1 MRITYLHQ
9 YYANPSMSGGTRSY
23 EMARRLVAAGHEVD
37 LVTSWREPA
46 AERGWFATEEEG
58 IRVHW
63 IPVPYANRM
72 GYRRRVE
79 AFARFAVAAAGKAA
93 SLNPDVVFATSTP
106 LTIAIPAVYAAWAR
120 RAPMVFE
127 VRDLW
132 PEVPIALGAL
142 RHPVLRSLA
151 RGLERW
157 AYRHAEAVVA
167 LSPGMRDG
175 VVRAGY
181 PAERVAVIPN
191 ASDLDLFRADP
202 ERARAFRAERPWLGD
217 RPLVLY
223 AGTFGRVNGVGILV
237 ALAAALERIAPEVRV
252 LLVGDGAELGDVEE
266 AARRSGVWGR
276 NLFIEPP
283 VPKREVAALFAAA
296 DLATSVVIDR
306 RELWPNSAN
315 KFFDALA
322 AGTPLFINYGGW
334 QADLIE
340 RHDLGLAC
348 WGVPVEEAA
357 RRVAELLGDRAR
369 LEATGRRARA
379 LAEQLFDREELAS
392 QLALVLAAVQRRDG
406 ASAHA
411 ATPRWSAEGGR

>member
-63 IPVPYANRM
+63 IPVPYENQM
-72 GYRRRVE
+72 GYGRRLE
-79 AFARFAVAAAGKAA
+79 AFARFAIAAAGKAA
-93 SLNPDVVFATSTP
+93 SLDPDVVFATSTP
-106 LTIAIPAVYAAWAR
+106 LTIAIPAVYAARAR

-142 RHPVLRSLA
+142 RHPVVRALA

-175 VVRAGY
+175 VVRSGY
-181 PAERVAVIPN
+181 PTERVAVIPN
-191 ASDLDLFRADP
+191 ASDLDLFRPDP
-202 ERARAFRAERPWLGD
+202 ERVRAFRAERAWLGD

-223 AGTFGRVNGVGILV
+223 AGTFGLVNGVGSLV
-237 ALAAALERIAPEVRV
+237 ALAAALERLAPEARV
-252 LLVGDGAELGDVEE
+252 LLVGDGAERGAVEE

-306 RELWPNSAN
+306 PELWPNSAN

-322 AGTPLFINYGGW
+322 SGTPLFINYGGW
-334 QADLIE
+334 QAELIE

-357 RRVAELLGDRAR
+357 RRVAELLGDPAR
-369 LEATGRRARA
+369 LAAAGRRARA
-379 LAEQLFDREELAS
+379 LAEQLFDREELAA
-392 QLALVLAAVQRRDG
+392 QLAQVLAAGQRREG
-406 ASAHA
+406 ARAHA
-411 ATPRWSAEGGR
+411 ATPRWSADGGR

>member
-1 MRITYLHQ
+1 MRIAYLHQ

-23 EMARRLVAAGHEVD
+23 EMARRLVAQGHEVD
-37 LVTSWREPA
+37 LVTSWREPG
-46 AERGWFATEEEG
+46 ERRGWFATEEEG

-72 GYRRRVE
+72 GYRQRVE
-79 AFARFAVAAAGKAA
+79 AFGRFAVAAARKAA

-106 LTIAIPAVYAAWAR
+106 LTIALPAVYAARTR
-120 RAPMVFE
+120 RVPMVFE

-132 PEVPIALGAL
+132 PEVPIALGAI
-142 RHPVLRSLA
+142 RHPLLRALA

-175 VVRAGY
+175 VLRAGC

-191 ASDLDLFRADP
+191 ASDLDLFRVDH
-202 ERARAFRAERPWLGD
+202 ERVRAFRAERSWLGD

-223 AGTFGRVNGVGILV
+223 AGTFGRVNGVGALVDLAV
-237 ALAAALERIAPEVRV
+237 ALDRIAPEVRV
-252 LLVGDGAELGDVEE
+252 LLVGDGMERAAVE
-266 AARRSGVWGR
+266 AAARDLGVWGR

-283 VPKREVAALFAAA
+283 VAKREVATLFGAA

-322 AGTPLFINYGGW
+322 AGTPLFVNYGGW

-348 WGVPVEEAA
+348 WGLPIEEAA
-357 RRVAELLGDRAR
+357 RRVADLLRDAPR
-369 LEATGRRARA
+369 LEATGQRARA
-379 LAEQLFDREELAS
+379 LAETLFDREELAA
-392 QLALVLAAVQRRDG
+392 QLAQVLVDAQRRQG
-406 ASAHA
+406 ARAHA
-411 ATPRWSAEGGR
+411 TTPRWNALAAD